1 MTNHLS
7 PRPLPSDLV
16 LDRAPV
22 AILVMDAHGAVVRW
36 NPAAASLFGWAA
48 KDAQGQSALEFVS
61 APESADVAEQIAA
74 SLLAGLAWE
83 GEFPA
88 RRMDGSAVH
97 VYLVG
102 APIVIDEGRPDGA
115 VIIATDFTAREQTDR
130 ARRRLELL
138 VEASELLGSALDVAP
153 ALQSISRLAVS
164 SLADVCA
171 IDLLHETVVE
181 RVAVACR
188 EPALAEIAEQLRA
201 YAPDPTSAGMRK
213 VLVDGRPQL
222 ITRLSPAIL
231 RKWLRGPD
239 HVDLAK
245 RLGVRT
251 VMLVPLA
258 VRGHILGSVMFGG
271 FVSRPP
277 FGAEDLAVAQE
288 LARRVAIAVD
298 NANLMRETQAAHR
311 QAQRLQTITDS
322 ALSHLDLD
330 ALLDTLLQRLKETLV
345 ADVASVLL
353 SDDAG
358 YLEARSAIGLEQEV
372 EQHVRI
378 RIGEGGRGRV
388 AVADGPVAYADL
400 DPAELA
406 SPVFR
411 ASGVR
416 SMLGA
421 PLRVSGEMLGVVH
434 VGTYERREFTDE
446 DMSLIGLAADRVALA
461 VSHAR
466 AFEAER
472 TVRQRLDLLAQT
484 SQILGESFD
493 VSAAFTKLA
502 GVLVPAAA
510 DWCAINLAERSLDD
524 PVVVAH
530 SDPKKVELAAE
541 LRQRFPADP
550 DAETGLPRVLR
561 TGQAEVYTTIPDE
574 LLEAT
579 VSDPEQL
586 ALIRELGMRSV
597 LIIPLVARGRTL
609 GAITLVTAESERTY
623 SDDDLVFVHELAD
636 RAAIALDTAMLFQE
650 RDLVART
657 LQRTL
662 LPASLPEV
670 EGVEMAAVY
679 RPAGVGDEVG
689 GDFYDAF
696 EVADGG
702 WFLVV
707 GDVCGKGAQAAA
719 LTGLARH
726 TVRAAA
732 IHERRP
738 SEVLRTLNH
747 VLLREIPD
755 RRFCTVAA
763 ARLDLTKTGGEI
775 RVCCAGHPPP
785 LVIRAS
791 GVDEACGP
799 GTLLGVY
806 PDIHVEDRSSSLLVG
821 DAVVFYTDGVTE
833 RRRDGEMFGE
843 ERLRQLLGASAALGA
858 AGIVERVERSV
869 VEFKSGALDD
879 DVAVMAA
886 KIRSSAPVRLS
897 DAPGG

>member
-7 PRPLPSDLV
+7 SRPLPSDLV
-16 LDRAPV
+16 LDSAPV
-22 AILVMDAHGAVVRW
+22 AIVVMNADGAVLRW
-36 NPAAASLFGWAA
+36 NPAAASLFGWTAQDAVGKPALAFVAA
-48 KDAQGQSALEFVS
+48 PGSVAL
-61 APESADVAEQIAA
+61 AEQIA
-74 SLLAGLAWE
+74 SRLRAGHAWE

-88 RRMDGSAVH
+88 RRSDGSGLH
-97 VYLVG
+97 VYMIG
-102 APIVIDEGRPDGA
+102 APIVIDGGQPDGA
-115 VIIATDFTAREQTDR
+115 VIVATDFTASEQTDR

-153 ALQSISRLAVS
+153 ALQSVSRLAVS

-171 IDLLHETVVE
+171 IDLLDGRGVE

-188 EPALAEIAEQLRA
+188 DPALADIAERLRE
-201 YAPDPTSAGMRK
+201 YAPDPASPGMRS
-213 VLVDGRPQL
+213 VLRDGRPQIL
-222 ITRLSPAIL
+222 TSLSSASL

-239 HVDLAK
+239 HVELAK
-245 RLGVRT
+245 RLGIRT

-258 VRGHILGSVMFGG
+258 ARGHVLGSVMFGG
-271 FVSRPP
+271 FASRPP
-277 FGAEDLAVAQE
+277 FGADDLAVAQE

-298 NANLMRETQAAHR
+298 NANLLHETQAAHR
-311 QAQRLQTITDS
+311 QAQRLQTITDI

-330 ALLDTLLQRLKETLV
+330 ALLDTVLQRLKEILS

-353 SDDAG
+353 ADDAG

-372 EQHVRI
+372 EQRVRI
-378 RIGEGGRGRV
+378 KIGEGGRGRV

-400 DPAELA
+400 DPEELA
-406 SPVFR
+406 SAVFR

-421 PLRVSGEMLGVVH
+421 PLRVSGETLGVVH
-434 VGTYERREFTDE
+434 VGTYERREFTGE
-446 DMSLIGLAADRVALA
+446 DMTLIGLAADRLALA

-472 TVRQRLDLLAQT
+472 ELRQRLDLLAQT

-493 VSAAFTKLA
+493 VSAAFTELA
-502 GVLVPAAA
+502 GLLVPAAG

-541 LRQRFPADP
+541 LRQRFPTDP
-550 DAETGLPRVLR
+550 AAELGLPRVLR
-561 TGQAEVYTTIPDE
+561 TGQSEVYPTISDE
-574 LLEAT
+574 LLESA

-586 ALIRELGMRSV
+586 ALIRQLGMRSV
-597 LIIPLVARGRTL
+597 LIVPLVARGRTL
-609 GAITLVTAESERTY
+609 GAITLVTSESQRTY
-623 SDDDLVFVHELAD
+623 SEGDLIFVRELAD

-650 RDLVART
+650 RDQVART

-670 EGVEMAAVY
+670 DGVEMAAVY

-707 GDVCGKGAQAAA
+707 GDVCGKGAEAAA

-732 IHERRP
+732 IHERHP

-763 ARLDLTKTGGEI
+763 ARLDLTMTGGEI

-806 PDIHVEDRSSSLLVG
+806 PDIHLEDRSSTLRVG
-821 DAVVFYTDGVTE
+821 DTVVFYTDGVTE
-833 RRRDGEMFGE
+833 RRRDGEIFGE
-843 ERLRQLLGASAALGA
+843 ERLRELLASSAALGA
-858 AGIVERVERSV
+858 SGVVERVERAV
-869 VEFKSGALDD
+869 LGFRSGSLDD

-886 KIRSSAPVRLS
+886 KIRLRDTGSLS
-897 DAPGG
+897 DAASG